1 MFSLEEQRLKEDALR
16 NAELL
21 TEEEE
26 DSILSV
32 EEIRRSVLSEFNRK
46 ADLIDEGLSRGR

>member
-1 MFSLEEQRLKEDALR
+1 MLPIEEQRLKEDALR

>member
-1 MFSLEEQRLKEDALR
+1 MILEEQILKEEAIK

-26 DSILSV
+26 NNILSV
-32 EEIRRSVLSEFNRK
+32 EEVRKSVLSELAHCQK
-46 ADLIDEGLSRGR
+46 SV